1 MFQYSLE
8 QSGEVGIVRVK
19 EAKLT
24 YPVLSPFFNAV
35 RRIVEGGA
43 RKLVIDLGA
52 VAYMDSVAIGCLI
65 DIHRLLEHRQGAVK
79 FSGLQPRLE
88 TMLFMTGVQKVV
100 QVYRDEAEALAAFGG
115 PRKQSDDVLSVVE
128 GAAAARSELGAR
140 PGKPLD
146 REGKRRPRGG
156 TPPNPDGYARRPPGL

>member
-24 YPVLSPFFNAV
+24 YPVLSPFFDAV

-88 TMLFMTGVQKVV
+88 TMLFMTGVQRRCRFTVM
-100 QVYRDEAEALAAFGG
+100 RRRRWRRSAASGS
-115 PRKQSDDVLSVVE
+115 RATMS
-128 GAAAARSELGAR
+128 
-140 PGKPLD
+140 
-146 REGKRRPRGG
+146 
-156 TPPNPDGYARRPPGL
+156 

>member
-65 DIHRLLEHRQGAVK
+65 DIHRLLEHRQGAV
-79 FSGLQPRLE
+79 SG
-88 TMLFMTGVQKVV
+88 T
-100 QVYRDEAEALAAFGG
+100 
-115 PRKQSDDVLSVVE
+115 
-128 GAAAARSELGAR
+128 
-140 PGKPLD
+140 PGKP
-146 REGKRRPRGG
+146 PAYAG
-156 TPPNPDGYARRPPGL
+156 TDFIVARNGRIASVYLFFDNLP